1 MPHAFLTRRAS
12 DRASRIAAH
21 PRKGPDYVVHGVR
34 DLIVDHYFTVIQGI
48 GDQVLM
54 MERRLM
60 SDSLDQ
66 ADIERIF
73 QFRRETVHFQHVVT
87 RMTEVCNKLAA
98 LDLPCVSEV
107 AKPYFRDV
115 PAHLMRFEPTTIGL
129 VDVLRPVRND
139 V

>member
-1 MPHAFLTRRAS
+1 
-12 DRASRIAAH
+12 
-21 PRKGPDYVVHGVR
+21 
-34 DLIVDHYFTVIQGI
+34 
-48 GDQVLM
+48 M

-60 SDSLDQ
+60 SDSLDH

-98 LDLPCVSEV
+98 LDLPCVSEG

-115 PAHLMRFEPTTIGL
+115 LDNLMRIEAMSIGL
-129 VDVLRPVRND
+129 MEVLRAAFEASNLVEKQRRSEEHTSELNSILRILYA
-139 V
+139 VF

>member
-1 MPHAFLTRRAS
+1 MRRRPPRSTRTDTLFPYTTLFRS
-12 DRASRIAAH
+12 
-21 PRKGPDYVVHGVR
+21 
-34 DLIVDHYFTVIQGI
+34 LIVDHYFTVIQGI

-60 SDSLDQ
+60 SDSLDH

-87 RMTEVCNKLAA
+87 RMTEVCNKLAD
-98 LDLPCVSEV
+98 LDLPCVSEG

-115 PAHLMRFEPTTIGL
+115 LDNPMRIEAISIEIGRAQCRER
-129 VDVLRPVRND
+129 VCQYE
-139 V
+139 